1 MTIRYE
7 DHTEVMV
14 QLWEKIQE
22 YIPQNKK
29 EDAATTFIKE
39 LQESDTLSID
49 YIELIESDSYLDSA
63 YTLLKK
69 EDDEEDG
76 FDVDELDFD
85 E

>member
-29 EDAATTFIKE
+29 EDAAITFIKE